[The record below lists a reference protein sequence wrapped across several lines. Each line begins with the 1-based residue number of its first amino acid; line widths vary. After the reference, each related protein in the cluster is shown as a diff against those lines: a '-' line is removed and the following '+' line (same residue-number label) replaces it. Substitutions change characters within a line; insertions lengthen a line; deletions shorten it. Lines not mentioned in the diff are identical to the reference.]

1 MISRKVLKNLVL
13 WKNRTS
19 RKPLV
24 LRGARQVGKTSVVQM
39 LGESY
44 TDYIEL
50 NLEVMENRQLFQREL
65 PIEDVWQSILLT
77 QNRPVRVDD
86 CLLFIDEIQNS
97 PEAIAY
103 LRYFQEQLPHVHV
116 IGAGSLLE
124 MRMGR
129 KQISFPVGRVE
140 FLYMYPLSFIEYLE
154 ATGNSQ
160 LVELIETVP
169 FPSYALDA
177 ALKQFHRYTLIGG
190 MPEIVSQYIEDQ
202 DIASLAPLYHGLLQT
217 YMEDVEKHAPSSV
230 KVIRHCIET
239 APYEAAKRIKFAGF
253 GQSNYKSRD
262 ISEAL
267 KTLEQA
273 MLIRLLYPT
282 TSVEIPAQRNRK
294 KSPRLQFLDTGLI
307 NYAVGLQGQFFE
319 QSDLQGLYKGL
330 LAEHIVGQELLCHS
344 QLNTEPLF
352 WVREKRQSTAEVDYL
367 IQHKGQL
374 IPLEVKAGK
383 SGTLKS
389 LHQFLEQSDCPF
401 AIRLYGQGVSM
412 TEAHTQ
418 SRKPFTLL
426 NMPHFL
432 VSQVNAYIDAMILG

>member
-1 MISRKVLKNLVL
+1 MINRKIIKDMLL
-13 WKNRTS
+13 WKNRAS

-24 LRGARQVGKTSVVQM
+24 LRGARQVGKTSVVRM
-39 LGESY
+39 LGEGY

-50 NLEVMENRQLFQREL
+50 NLEILENRQLFQREL
-65 PIEDVWQSILLT
+65 PIKDLWQAILLT
-77 QNRPVRVDD
+77 QNRIVNADD

-97 PEAIAY
+97 PAAIAY
-103 LRYFQEQLPHVHV
+103 LRYFHEDLPHVHV

-124 MRMGR
+124 IRMGR

-140 FLYMYPLSFIEYLE
+140 FLYLHPLSFIEYLQ
-154 ATGNSQ
+154 ATGNTQ
-160 LVELIETVP
+160 LAELIETVP
-169 FPSYALDA
+169 FPSYALET

-190 MPEIVSQYIEDQ
+190 MPEIVRQYIQDQ
-202 DIASLAPLYHGLLQT
+202 DISSLTPLYHGLLQT
-217 YMEDVEKHAPSSV
+217 YMDDVEKYAPSST

-282 TSVEIPAQRNRK
+282 TSVELPAQRNRK

-307 NYAVGLQGQFFE
+307 NHAVGLQGQFFE
-319 QSDLQGLYKGL
+319 HSELHALYRGL

-367 IQHKGQL
+367 IQHKGRL
-374 IPLEVKAGK
+374 VPLEVKAGK

-389 LHQFLEQSDCPF
+389 LHQFIEHSDCPH
-401 AIRLYGQGVSM
+401 AIRLYGQDVSV
-412 TEAHTQ
+412 TQAHTQ
-418 SRKPFTLL
+418 SKKPFTLL
-426 NMPHFL
+426 NMPYFL
-432 VSQVNAYIDAMILG
+432 ASQVDAYIDAMLG